1 MPNYKRSKSQKKNGG
16 SRTLRRSRSAK
27 RGGRRATKS
36 SRGGQRA
43 KIGGAGGTNPNGI
56 RQTLI
61 DSRQNEF
68 DGLMYNYFPNG
79 NVDDANFTAH
89 ITKDQ
94 LKQLVDEAMS
104 KDPNSRIKTDFKPYI
119 Q

>member
-68 DGLMYNYFPNG
+68 DGLMYKYFGPEIQN
-79 NVDDANFTAH
+79 DRNFTAH
-89 ITKDQ
+89 ITKDK

-104 KDPNSRIKTDFKPYI
+104 KDPTSSIKTDFKLFI
-119 Q
+119 